1 MKVTLLTCI
10 LGLLLLF
17 GSCDSLDKAS
27 LPSSEPDASETLKT
41 SPDMQDISAS
51 PPYNPTVT
59 PLEAPLGSS

>member
-27 LPSSEPDASETLKT
+27 LPSSEPDASETSNT
-41 SPDMQDISAS
+41 PPDMQDF
-51 PPYNPTVT
+51 
-59 PLEAPLGSS
+59 